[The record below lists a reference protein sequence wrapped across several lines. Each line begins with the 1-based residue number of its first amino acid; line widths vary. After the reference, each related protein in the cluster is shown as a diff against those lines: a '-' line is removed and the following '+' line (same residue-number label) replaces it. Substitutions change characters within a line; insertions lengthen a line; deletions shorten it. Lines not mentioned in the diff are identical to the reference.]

1 MWLLGFLVLVA
12 RASVR
17 VVAVE
22 LQPQQVLQPVQ
33 VQVRLLARA
42 QAEGVAMTLHEARD
56 MIHVWPLLPI
66 AQARPAI
73 RTMAELIRVPA

>member
-1 MWLLGFLVLVA
+1 MVA

-33 VQVRLLARA
+33 VQVRLLARQLPTQVALLVLPPLVWVLMRLAGAA
-42 QAEGVAMTLHEARD
+42 Q
-56 MIHVWPLLPI
+56 PLLLDSEAPALRWPET
-66 AQARPAI
+66 AQPLL
-73 RTMAELIRVPA
+73 T